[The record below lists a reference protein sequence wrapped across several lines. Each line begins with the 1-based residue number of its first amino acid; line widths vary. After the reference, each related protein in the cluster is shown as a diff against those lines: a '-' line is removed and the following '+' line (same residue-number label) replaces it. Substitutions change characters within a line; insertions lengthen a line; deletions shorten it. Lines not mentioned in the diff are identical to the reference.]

1 MNKKDDEIAHP
12 GMLSKPEKHLILAQF
27 TNSPW
32 TGSFLTCQQS
42 IWQGFFGRL
51 VCKGSEG
58 CTVRAWLRIARFMV
72 PGDFGKLV

>member
-32 TGSFLTCQQS
+32 TGLHH
-42 IWQGFFGRL
+42 
-51 VCKGSEG
+51 EY
-58 CTVRAWLRIARFMV
+58 WLETAA
-72 PGDFGKLV
+72 

>member
-32 TGSFLTCQQS
+32 TPAKNALDIVLRLLYYYTDIKLGFNLSGSRNRS
-42 IWQGFFGRL
+42 
-51 VCKGSEG
+51 V
-58 CTVRAWLRIARFMV
+58 
-72 PGDFGKLV
+72 DF